1 MRLQSKNIEIRQ
13 YRVMQR
19 SHYSTMIE
27 NAVTGYTPAALK
39 ANVDAV
45 SGLKTQVAKMS
56 KTLDGVAKPSAELKK
71 LQADLIQLA
80 NDQARKA
87 VEQPKVVALGVK

>member
-1 MRLQSKNIEIRQ
+1 
-13 YRVMQR
+13 
-19 SHYSTMIE
+19 
-27 NAVTGYTPAALK
+27 
-39 ANVDAV
+39 
-45 SGLKTQVAKMS
+45 MS